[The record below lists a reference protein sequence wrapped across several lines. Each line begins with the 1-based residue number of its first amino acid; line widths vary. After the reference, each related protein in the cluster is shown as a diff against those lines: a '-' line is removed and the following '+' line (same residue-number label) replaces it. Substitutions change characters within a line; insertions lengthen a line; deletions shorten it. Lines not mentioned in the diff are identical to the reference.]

1 MTTILQEQQQG
12 SKQYDPSNYGHHGTT
27 MMRRIAFTILRLEFS
42 NGKLIS
48 KTEKPKSKRKT
59 IAKTRMKNSL
69 QHDRF
74 SFLAVLYALTLV
86 DFVAIL
92 FTKKLSQTFKSY
104 KRFIPLQIANKN
116 KKLLSHHDAFSF
128 QIQQ

>member
-1 MTTILQEQQQG
+1 
-12 SKQYDPSNYGHHGTT
+12 

-86 DFVAIL
+86 DFVAI
-92 FTKKLSQTFKSY
+92 FVTKKLSSQTFKRY
-104 KRFIPLQIANKN
+104 
-116 KKLLSHHDAFSF
+116 
-128 QIQQ
+128 